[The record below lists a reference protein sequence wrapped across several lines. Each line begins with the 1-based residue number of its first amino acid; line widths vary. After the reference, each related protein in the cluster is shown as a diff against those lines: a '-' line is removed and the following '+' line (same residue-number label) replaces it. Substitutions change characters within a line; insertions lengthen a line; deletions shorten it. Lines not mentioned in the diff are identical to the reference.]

1 MDISL
6 FLSNKYTNWY
16 YKIVTNRR
24 ANPLLI
30 GEYGEKH
37 HIVPRSLGGLDDYQ
51 NLVRLSAKEHFI
63 CHVLLTKMTHGN
75 SLYKMKTALIA
86 MSNLQSRYH
95 KRFNS
100 NLFEKAKK
108 GLVFSEEHKQKL
120 SIAAIKQFSDP
131 LQRQKASDSAKAR
144 PPTALSTKTKMK
156 QSSKNRILT
165 PELRQKFNTATEN
178 WTGRTHTAESLAKM
192 KLSHAKR
199 VEKQKLN
206 PSPKIIVECP
216 HCRKTGTSHLMTRY
230 HFNNCKTKL
239 LES

>member
-1 MDISL
+1 MNISL

-24 ANPLLI
+24 EKPLPI
-30 GEYGEKH
+30 GEYGENH
-37 HIVPRSLGGLDDYQ
+37 HIVPKSLGGLDDSQ

-63 CHVLLTKMTHGN
+63 CHLLLTKMTHGN

-100 NLFEKAKK
+100 NLFEKAKR

-120 SIAAIKQFSDP
+120 SIAAIKHFSDP
-131 LQRQKASDSAKAR
+131 IQRQKASDSAKNR
-144 PPTALSTKTKMK
+144 SPITLSTKAKMK

-178 WTGRTHTAESLAKM
+178 WSGRTHTPESLAKM

-199 VEKQKLN
+199 VEKQKIN
-206 PSPKIIVECP
+206 PLPKTITMCP
-216 HCRKTGTSHLMTRY
+216 HCEKTGTSHLMTRY
-230 HFNNCKTKL
+230 HFNNCKIKL
-239 LES
+239 LSI